1 MWELSLN
8 VPGLKGYAI
17 GESQGNY
24 RVQENFTSIV
34 FLSLKNDQ
42 IFISYLRN
50 KP

>member
-17 GESQGNY
+17 GESQENY

-34 FLSLKNDQ
+34 FLSLKKWPNIYI
-42 IFISYLRN
+42 IF
-50 KP
+50 KK